1 MPANPKKVAVR
12 RLESALRLLLSA
24 DETSLSGLQNGRLAV
39 ELRKSVARLRR
50 LERDDPD
57 KEFWPALEQAML
69 KMLTYLLRRF

>member
-1 MPANPKKVAVR
+1 
-12 RLESALRLLLSA
+12 LSA